1 MNFNADNLIIVW
13 YPQYA
18 GGKFIMNCLALSK
31 HCVPLDVDACNHLLA
46 HPADYNY
53 RLKKVLGTLPAKEAM
68 KKWLSY
74 ECSTDEFYD
83 FASIHAGE
91 DTIESQLVAFNKIHN
106 ALDHEA
112 SDKVQQRISKLIDKN
127 LDFFAESRSNS
138 VRFLEYLSYWPNSK
152 IVQLINF
159 ENFLSIAF
167 LKKTTN
173 KTVPTMSSMCG
184 NECREKYN
192 FLKGNDW
199 PDWEIFEKHHY
210 NIDKT
215 AKYVTISDDIINEI
229 KLFYPWHKIAA
240 PIFNIDVDN
249 TYFDKDKFLTQMKEL
264 YSWLGYDDFNETL
277 LSTYYTAYIELHI
290 N

>member
-1 MNFNADNLIIVW
+1 
-13 YPQYA
+13 
-18 GGKFIMNCLALSK
+18 
-31 HCVPLDVDACNHLLA
+31 
-46 HPADYNY
+46 
-53 RLKKVLGTLPAKEAM
+53 
-68 KKWLSY
+68 
-74 ECSTDEFYD
+74 
-83 FASIHAGE
+83 
-91 DTIESQLVAFNKIHN
+91 
-106 ALDHEA
+106 
-112 SDKVQQRISKLIDKN
+112 
-127 LDFFAESRSNS
+127 
-138 VRFLEYLSYWPNSK
+138 
-152 IVQLINF
+152 
-159 ENFLSIAF
+159 
-167 LKKTTN
+167 
-173 KTVPTMSSMCG
+173 MSSMCG

-229 KLFYPWHKIAA
+229 KLFYPWHKISA

-277 LSTYYTAYIELHI
+277 LSTYYTAYIELHT